1 VSAGLL
7 RGILVFVLLA
17 LVPQAHAQSGPA
29 EARFGV
35 VVTSLANIS
44 PAAGSFEMTAY
55 AWAID
60 PTGSFDGE
68 RDLQILA
75 RHATIAEV
83 ERATM
88 AGGATYTAYRI
99 EATVDQDFD
108 LRRYPFDRQ
117 TLRLPVETEIPPS
130 QLQPVTGPEDSRIA
144 DFLVL
149 NGWNVSNLRFE
160 TRTADH
166 DAGFGQG
173 VRPSFTRLTLLID
186 IERQRSPLVIDKV
199 IGYTAAL
206 LIAALIYLVPPGQLG
221 VRIGMVTSAV
231 FAAVGTRYGL
241 DAALG
246 AESGFGLVDQLS
258 LIVFGAI
265 IAALVVSLLVHH
277 LHEAGRKTLA
287 IRLDLGAGLV
297 AAVLSFGLAVAA
309 ILSARG

>member
-1 VSAGLL
+1 VSAGLG
-7 RGILVFVLLA
+7 RTIIILMLLTFA
-17 LVPQAHAQSGPA
+17 PIAGAQSGPA
-29 EARFGV
+29 ESRFGV

-44 PAAGSFEMTAY
+44 PAAGSFELTAY

-75 RHATIAEV
+75 RHASIEEV

-88 AGGATYTAYRI
+88 PDGATYTAYRI

-130 QLQPVTGPEDSRIA
+130 RLRPVTGPDDNRIA

-160 TRTADH
+160 TRTADE

-173 VRPSFTRLTLLID
+173 VRPNFTRLTLLID
-186 IERQRSPLVIDKV
+186 IERQRSPLVIDRF

-206 LIAALIYLVPPGQLG
+206 LIAALIYVVPPGQLG
-221 VRIGMVTSAV
+221 VRISMVTSAI
-231 FAAVGTRYGL
+231 FAAVGNRYGL

-265 IAALVVSLLVHH
+265 ILALVASLIIHH
-277 LHEAGRKTLA
+277 LHEAGRGTLA
-287 IRLDLGAGLV
+287 LRLDVAAGL
-297 AAVLSFGLAVAA
+297 AAGVLSFGLAAA
-309 ILSARG
+309 ALMAARG

>member
-1 VSAGLL
+1 VIAGLG
-7 RGILVFVLLA
+7 RAIIMFMLLSVA
-17 LVPQAHAQSGPA
+17 PMARAQSEPA
-29 EARFGV
+29 ESRFGV

-44 PAAGSFEMTAY
+44 PAAGSFELTAY

-60 PTGSFDGE
+60 PTGIFDGE

-75 RHATIAEV
+75 RHATIEEV

-88 AGGATYTAYRI
+88 PDGATYTAYRI

-130 QLQPVTGPEDSRIA
+130 RLRPVTGRDDNRIA

-160 TRTADH
+160 TRTADQ
-166 DAGFGQG
+166 D
-173 VRPSFTRLTLLID
+173 VRPNFTRLTLLID
-186 IERQRSPLVIDKV
+186 IERQRSPLVIDKF

-206 LIAALIYLVPPGQLG
+206 LIAALIYVVPPGQIG
-221 VRIGMVTSAV
+221 VRIGMVTSAI
-231 FAAVGTRYGL
+231 FAAVGNRYGL

-265 IAALVVSLLVHH
+265 ILALVASLLVHH
-277 LHEAGRKTLA
+277 LHEAGRRTLA
-287 IRLDLGAGLV
+287 VRLDVAAGLGAAL
-297 AAVLSFGLAVAA
+297 LSFGLAAAA
-309 ILSARG
+309 ILAARG

>member
-1 VSAGLL
+1 VIAGLG
-7 RGILVFVLLA
+7 RAIIMFMLLSVA
-17 LVPQAHAQSGPA
+17 PMARAQSEPA
-29 EARFGV
+29 ESRFGV

-44 PAAGSFEMTAY
+44 PAAGSFELTAY

-60 PTGSFDGE
+60 PTGIFDGE

-75 RHATIAEV
+75 RHATIEEV

-88 AGGATYTAYRI
+88 PDGATYTAYRI

-130 QLQPVTGPEDSRIA
+130 RLRPVTGRDDNRIA

-160 TRTADH
+160 TRTADQ

-173 VRPSFTRLTLLID
+173 VRPNFTRLTLLID
-186 IERQRSPLVIDKV
+186 IERQRSPLVIDKF

-206 LIAALIYLVPPGQLG
+206 LIAALIYVVPPGQIG
-221 VRIGMVTSAV
+221 VRIGMVTSAI
-231 FAAVGTRYGL
+231 FAAVGNRYGL

-265 IAALVVSLLVHH
+265 ILALVASLLVHH
-277 LHEAGRKTLA
+277 LHEAGRRALA
-287 IRLDLGAGLV
+287 VRLDVAAGL
-297 AAVLSFGLAVAA
+297 AAALLSFGLAAAA
-309 ILSARG
+309 ILAARG